1 MHFVPSAGCPN
12 RVWNGIF
19 GAGDRRAKTGSG
31 DDVSGQRPEIRR
43 DHSREM
49 AAKAALLRVGSLA
62 LVSEDWVVGAPG
74 LPEANEI
81 NRCDS
86 ETAAQNP
93 AKIPAIPK
101 KCRTFAILFQPV
113 VERDNGMWSLG
124 YAPGPFPTRR
134 FAEAIAAQT
143 RRAA

>member
-1 MHFVPSAGCPN
+1 M
-12 RVWNGIF
+12 
-19 GAGDRRAKTGSG
+19 
-31 DDVSGQRPEIRR
+31 
-43 DHSREM
+43 
-49 AAKAALLRVGSLA
+49 
-62 LVSEDWVVGAPG
+62 VGAPG

>member
-1 MHFVPSAGCPN
+1 
-12 RVWNGIF
+12 
-19 GAGDRRAKTGSG
+19 
-31 DDVSGQRPEIRR
+31 
-43 DHSREM
+43 M
-49 AAKAALLRVGSLA
+49 AAKAAFLLASYQLRVSG
-62 LVSEDWVVGAPG
+62 DWVVGAPG

-93 AKIPAIPK
+93 AKIPAVPK

-113 VERDNGMWSLG
+113 VELDDGMWSLG